1 MRPSP
6 PPRPFYATQPP
17 PTSCE
22 DTSTAHPAACY
33 SPLLTPKAA
42 AEAPPGWAL
51 PLQPPPQPKGCSST
65 TLLGGGGCPGQ
76 PLPPVSWYLLGQD
89 ASSFTAAVRFPDCS
103 ERRWGRTPFLS
114 RVSCQLPC
122 SLWPSGTAR
131 RPMRWRGLASA
142 LCSADLGRGCCG
154 AEARTLRVAWETAEP
169 LAHEDHATS
178 LLPRP
183 WATWGLR

>member
-1 MRPSP
+1 MRP
-6 PPRPFYATQPP
+6 PPRVPSTPPSLHPP
-17 PTSCE
+17 PAKTLLQPTPLRAIAPS
-22 DTSTAHPAACY
+22 
-33 SPLLTPKAA
+33 SPQRLQR
-42 AEAPPGWAL
+42 EAPPGWAL

-103 ERRWGRTPFLS
+103 ERRRGRTPFLS